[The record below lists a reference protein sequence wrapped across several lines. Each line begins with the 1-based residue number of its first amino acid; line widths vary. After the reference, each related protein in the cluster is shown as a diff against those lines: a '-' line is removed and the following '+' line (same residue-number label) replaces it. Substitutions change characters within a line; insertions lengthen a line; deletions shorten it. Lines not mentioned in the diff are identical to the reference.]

1 MLHSDRHEVPP
12 RLTGSITY
20 RLARPSDVDAIAT
33 LHADSWRSAYRG
45 MLPDAFLDRDVFAD
59 RAELWRKRF
68 GDDDEQDVTLTI
80 VAELGGDLLGFAHSI
95 VDTDREWGTL
105 LDNLHVRPDLK
116 RTGVG
121 TRLVAETAAWLEP
134 HAAAPKLFLWVLEAN
149 TLARGFYDA
158 LEGQVVG
165 RGVSNEGGAAVA
177 SLRYYWP
184 QLDGLSRLLPR
195 DREPLA

>member
-1 MLHSDRHEVPP
+1 M
-12 RLTGSITY
+12 TASIRY
-20 RLARPSDVDAIAT
+20 RLARPSDVDAISK

-45 MLPDAFLDRDVFAD
+45 MLPDAFLDHDVFAD

-68 GDDDEQDVTLTI
+68 GADGEQDVSLTV
-80 VAELGGDLLGFAHSI
+80 VADLGGELLGFAHSL
-95 VDTDREWGTL
+95 VDEDPEWGTL

-134 HAAAPKLFLWVLEAN
+134 NAAAPKLFLWVLEAN
-149 TLARGFYDA
+149 TPARRFYDA

-165 RGVSNEGGAAVA
+165 RGVSNEGGASVA
-177 SLRYYWP
+177 SLRYFWP
-184 QLDGLSRLLPR
+184 QLDALSRLLPR
-195 DREPLA
+195 GREPLT